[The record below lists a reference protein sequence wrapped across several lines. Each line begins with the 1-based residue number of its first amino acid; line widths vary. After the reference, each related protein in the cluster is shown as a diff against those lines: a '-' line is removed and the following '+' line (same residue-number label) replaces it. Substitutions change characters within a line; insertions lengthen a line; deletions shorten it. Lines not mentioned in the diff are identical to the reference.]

1 ASIYSISSSTR
12 AGSGCRRLPAGE
24 ESPEARRP
32 SRYSVIADRRERN
45 ARAHRS
51 GQTGRTGPGACT
63 LNVNDPIA
71 VADPPPRDAM
81 SHHARRMIV
90 AIVGM
95 LVLVLAVTRFF
106 VHINQF
112 RPLIEEEAAAAL
124 GRGVTLGNLRL
135 SWSNRSLTADTLTV
149 ADDPQ
154 FSHAPF
160 LSAKSVSMSVELLPL
175 LLARSLKVTSI
186 TIDSP
191 DITVIRNAAGRWNY
205 SSLGSSSLIAGT
217 MALGKLAWTNGQ
229 VVVGSTHLKKRTRER
244 NTTGSS

>member
-1 ASIYSISSSTR
+1 
-12 AGSGCRRLPAGE
+12 
-24 ESPEARRP
+24 
-32 SRYSVIADRRERN
+32 
-45 ARAHRS
+45 
-51 GQTGRTGPGACT
+51 
-63 LNVNDPIA
+63 
-71 VADPPPRDAM
+71 M

-95 LVLVLAVTRFF
+95 LVLVLAVTPFF

-154 FSHAPF
+154 FSYAPF

-191 DITVIRNAAGRWNY
+191 DITLIRNAAGRW
-205 SSLGSSSLIAGT
+205 SGT
-217 MALGKLAWTNGQ
+217 
-229 VVVGSTHLKKRTRER
+229 V
-244 NTTGSS
+244 